1 MTETPKKIRLL
12 LPLICISGLFSLSS
26 AHAQQVWLNEA
37 FSSYT
42 NGQALNSSNSPQ
54 LITQSGSPATYTTIT
69 NDGGN
74 VARYR
79 KTTTTNGS
87 QPAFSFSPTNNVVAR
102 SSGYVTFKIKQNVDG
117 TMSTANTF
125 FIGIGNS
132 NLATSV
138 SSSANRLI
146 HLAFNQSGVAASTL
160 SVASAGT
167 SIVNSFSYNN
177 STSFAR
183 VQIWFNDSDTASLS
197 YTNPSG
203 VSTNLLTN
211 SFVVYLDGVLV
222 TTTNS
227 GNAPITGAGGANLAI
242 GKIGFG
248 TASGSAVDYSFS
260 DIYAA
265 DFAPGVSSAPS
276 ITSATNATPFVG
288 IPFNYQIN
296 TDPAGATTYALT
308 GTLPDGLF
316 FNSATGV
323 ISGTPTTVGGPTIV
337 TISASNS
344 VGTGQPVNL
353 ALTVS
358 LPVNVF
364 SGNNTSIINGTWSL
378 GSTPI
383 ASANPGSFTDL
394 VFSSSVTNLTTT
406 SGNIYGKSW
415 NVTNGGSYSIGS
427 VATNG
432 QTIFKF
438 GNTGTTDTY
447 PYSNAVAGAANV
459 LLFLT
464 NGSQLAFLPANTSGG
479 TESISQ
485 LRNSGIMLIGP
496 SSVADFQT
504 SLSGISI
511 SNAVTKLGQG
521 ILKLSASNSFAGG
534 LTVSEGTVNATAANS
549 LGAGIL
555 SVNGGTVNATADN
568 AWSGSKALTI
578 NGGTATFSG
587 SNNYTGVTTLSG
599 GTLRLS
605 NVAALGGSG
614 SNSGTFVLSGGTVEA
629 LADYD
634 LGHTYGT
641 ATNNGTNSWVSLN
654 GETVAINGAMTFN
667 VASGATLGLYKISGN
682 TNSANVITKTGPG
695 TLQLK
700 GGGVTSITADWNIHE
715 GTLFINT
722 TASGGLG
729 TNNTLVMNGG
739 NLLFSKGISSTGTY
753 TGQGQDI
760 PISVLA
766 DTTITLDPNEA
777 TASGNN
783 TASFPALSVGTKT
796 IQVRKGA
803 NTKSSAT
810 DSNYADPEL
819 SFRSATLSGQVT
831 LDVATNVET
840 VLQAAAGTGGVT
852 KTGNGKLTLSASAGL
867 VANSYSGPT
876 VVSAGTLA
884 LRSSNASSVTVEGAG
899 VLDLPLTTTASNV
912 PTTTGALVFFNGAKI
927 RPTGTPNQTTSYT
940 LFSAAGGI
948 TGTPV
953 LESAIS
959 GYELAVLANSLLLQK
974 QVVKSTPSVTWAN
987 PAAITYG
994 TALSVTQL
1002 NATSPVA
1009 GSFTYSQAPGAVL
1022 NAGTNTLTAVFT
1034 AEDTTNYVSPVTNTV
1049 SLEVIPAPLTIN
1061 GIAVANKTFDNT
1073 TTATITGTAQYSGL
1087 VNGETFAVLGTVI
1100 ANFSDASVGNGKS
1113 VIVSGYQ
1120 APNANYTITQPTG
1133 LTANITPAGGTF
1145 DSWGGGAATNAA
1157 NVGKYLIGGATNVS
1171 AASERPVMTANS
1183 SNLVLSAIVRTNDTN
1198 GKVVGQWVTNV
1209 SGFAG
1214 LASGSNEVTGTPAAT
1229 QGTVPEGCERQEFT
1243 IGRTNGTNR
1252 LFLRLKA
1259 TLQP

>member
-79 KTTTTNGS
+79 KTTTTSGS

-125 FIGIGNS
+125 FMGIGNS

-288 IPFNYQIN
+288 IPFNYQIT

-394 VFSSSVTNLTTT
+394 VFSSSATNLTTT

-504 SLSGISI
+504 SLSGNSI
-511 SNAVTKLGQG
+511 SNGVTKLGQG

-555 SVNGGTVNATADN
+555 NVNGGTVNATADN

-587 SNNYTGVTTLSG
+587 SNNYTGITTLNG

-605 NVAALGGSG
+605 NSAALGA
-614 SNSGTFVLSGGTVEA
+614 SNTAGTFVLAGGTVEA

-667 VASGATLGLYKISGN
+667 VASGATLGLFKISGN
-682 TNSANVITKTGPG
+682 TNSANVITKNGPG

-700 GGGVTSITADWNIHE
+700 GGGVTSITADWNINE

-739 NLLFSKGISSTGTY
+739 NLLFSKGVSSTGTY

-766 DTTITLDPNEA
+766 DTIITLDPNEA

-783 TASFPALSVGTKT
+783 TASFPALTVGPKT

-810 DSNYADPEL
+810 DSNYADPQL
-819 SFRSATLSGQVT
+819 TFRSATLSGQVT

-840 VLQAAAGTGGVT
+840 VLQAASGTGGVI
-852 KTGNGKLTLSASAGL
+852 KTGAGKLTLSANTNLG
-867 VANSYSGPT
+867 ANSYTGPT
-876 VVSAGTLA
+876 VVNAGTLA
-884 LRSSNASSVTVEGAG
+884 LRGSNSSSVTVGSAG
-899 VLDLPLTTTASNV
+899 VLDLALTTSNV
-912 PTTTGALVFFNGAKI
+912 PTTTGALVFSNGAKI
-927 RPTGTPNQTTSYT
+927 RPTGTPSQTTSYT
-940 LFSAAGGI
+940 LLSAAGGI
-948 TGTPV
+948 TGTPA
-953 LESAIS
+953 LEMPIS
-959 GYELAVLANSLLLQK
+959 GFDLVISGNSLLLQPAS
-974 QVVKSTPSVTWAN
+974 VSSGFDAWLSNYPSLTGAS
-987 PAAITYG
+987 AAR
-994 TALSVTQL
+994 TADPDGDGMNNQDEY
-1002 NATSPVA
+1002 A
-1009 GSFTYSQAPGAVL
+1009 F
-1022 NAGTNTLTAVFT
+1022 GTNPTSSGSKSLTSVDTGTSGQVTMKWLQRDGVTYVVQSSTDLSAGFT
-1034 AEDTTNYVSPVTNTV
+1034 ATESGASASSP
-1049 SLEVIPAPLTIN
+1049 
-1061 GIAVANKTFDNT
+1061 
-1073 TTATITGTAQYSGL
+1073 
-1087 VNGETFAVLGTVI
+1087 
-1100 ANFSDASVGNGKS
+1100 
-1113 VIVSGYQ
+1113 
-1120 APNANYTITQPTG
+1120 QP
-1133 LTANITPAGGTF
+1133 
-1145 DSWGGGAATNAA
+1145 D
-1157 NVGKYLIGGATNVS
+1157 
-1171 AASERPVMTANS
+1171 
-1183 SNLVLSAIVRTNDTN
+1183 
-1198 GKVVGQWVTNV
+1198 
-1209 SGFAG
+1209 G
-1214 LASGSNEVTGTPAAT
+1214 LASGLTQYQITVGTTGTRKFVRVQA
-1229 QGTVPEGCERQEFT
+1229 TVP
-1243 IGRTNGTNR
+1243 
-1252 LFLRLKA
+1252 
-1259 TLQP
+1259 